1 MSEEA
6 KRERFER
13 LVLAHMDAAYGLARW
28 LTRNEAQAEEAVQE
42 AYLRAYRFFH
52 GFRGG
57 DARPWL
63 LGIVRN
69 CCYTLLERE
78 RAASGPDEF
87 DEDAHGED
95 AVAAGAVLNFP
106 ANPELAAIESADRE
120 LVQRCL
126 RALPDEYREALALR
140 ELHDCSYKEIAAI
153 AGIPIGTVMSRLARG
168 RRLLQQALRERM
180 KKEDT
185 GT

>member
-13 LVLAHMDAAYGLARW
+13 LVLPHMDAAYNLARW

-42 AYLRAYRFFH
+42 AFLRAFKFFG

-57 DARPWL
+57 EARPWL

-69 CCYTLLERE
+69 TCYTLLERE
-78 RAASGPDEF
+78 RGAVATDEF
-87 DEDAHGED
+87 HEENHGEE
-95 AVAAGAVLNFP
+95 AVAVGAVLNFP
-106 ANPELAAIESADRE
+106 VNPETAAIERADRE
-120 LVQRCL
+120 LVQGCL
-126 RALPDEYREALALR
+126 RALPPEYRDVLVLR
-140 ELHDCSYKEIAAI
+140 EVHDCSYKEIAAI
-153 AGIPIGTVMSRLARG
+153 AEIPIGTVMSRLARG
-168 RRLLQQALRERM
+168 RRLLQRALSEHVR
-180 KKEDT
+180 KKDT

>member
-1 MSEEA
+1 LSEEA

-13 LVLAHMDAAYGLARW
+13 LVLPHVDAAFSLARW
-28 LTRNEAQAEEAVQE
+28 LARNEAQAEEAVQE
-42 AYLRAYRFFH
+42 AFLRAFRFF
-52 GFRGG
+52 GGLRG
-57 DARPWL
+57 DNARPWL

-78 RAASGPDEF
+78 RAASMSAEF
-87 DEDAHGED
+87 DDDAFGED
-95 AVAAGAVLNFP
+95 VVAAGAVLSFP
-106 ANPELAAIESADRE
+106 GNPETIAIESADRE
-120 LVQRCL
+120 LVQRCV
-126 RALPDEYREALALR
+126 RALPDEYREALVLR